1 MQEAKENQTAM
12 VGYTHESPMPS
23 EYQSQGPTTRKIHI
37 LKHLRAI
44 AMILLWETRE
54 KDAKSKAE
62 EKLIQCHVQPS
73 KSIVLKKM

>member
-1 MQEAKENQTAM
+1 MSKCNQIKNFK
-12 VGYTHESPMPS
+12 VLLLFDIFF
-23 EYQSQGPTTRKIHI
+23 PT
-37 LKHLRAI
+37 KHDS
-44 AMILLWETRE
+44 TVFE